1 MCYDASYLT
10 KRALDYARLRGH
22 DPQNIADL
30 EIQWEQIKKN
40 LGPKFHTSGFEHPYL
55 VGYKH
60 EPAMQVHTFYWGL
73 IPFWVKDGKSA
84 QQMAHRTLNARGET
98 IFEKPAFRSSAKNH
112 RAVVVVDQ
120 FFEHHHHKGKTY
132 PFLIKRKDEAP
143 MHLAALWSEW
153 VNKETGEVLQS
164 ASIVTTDGNQLL
176 SKIHNN
182 PKMKGPRMPVILEPE
197 TTETWL
203 NPELA
208 KKQVLELMQPYEDR
222 ALDAYPVGRL
232 RGKNRV
238 GNQKEVLEKVNY
250 PELAESMNL

>member
-10 KRALDYARLRGH
+10 KRALDYAKLRGH
-22 DPQNIADL
+22 SPQTIADL
-30 EIQWEQIKKN
+30 EKQWEQVKKN

-60 EPAMQVHTFYWGL
+60 EPALQVQTFYWGL

-143 MHLAALWSEW
+143 LHLGALWSEW

-164 ASIVTTDGNQLL
+164 ASIVTTTGNKLL

-182 PKMKGPRMPVILEPE
+182 PKMKGPRMPVILNAPA
-197 TTETWL
+197 TKQWL
-203 NPELA
+203 DPNQSKA
-208 KKQVLELMQPYEDR
+208 QVQDLIKPYADEALE
-222 ALDAYPVGRL
+222 AYSVGRL
-232 RGKNRV
+232 RGKNAI
-238 GNQKEVLEKVNY
+238 GNQPEVLEKVDY
-250 PELAESMNL
+250 PNLELTVN